1 MDMNIVEFLNQ
12 LNFVALF
19 LVFIISKLL
28 IETYLKIR
36 NINSINENRKK
47 IPERFINVVTDE
59 EYKKSINYNIERIR
73 FSILT

>member
-12 LNFVALF
+12 LNFIALF

-28 IETYLKIR
+28 IETYLKII

-47 IPERFINVVTDE
+47 IPERFIDVVTDE

-73 FSILT
+73 F